1 MKVVFVKSGENKAD
15 MFMKNVSN
23 DLYEKHK
30 CNYII
35 KREDIETVGAVRCD
49 NAKEQMT
56 PLKDMCLANGVL
68 VEYVA
73 PYTPQMGKYKDNFQL
88 I

>member
-1 MKVVFVKSGENKAD
+1 MVEKSSTTSILRRQLQRMKAMGIRVKT
-15 MFMKNVSN
+15 
-23 DLYEKHK
+23 L
-30 CNYII
+30 
-35 KREDIETVGAVRCD
+35 RCD